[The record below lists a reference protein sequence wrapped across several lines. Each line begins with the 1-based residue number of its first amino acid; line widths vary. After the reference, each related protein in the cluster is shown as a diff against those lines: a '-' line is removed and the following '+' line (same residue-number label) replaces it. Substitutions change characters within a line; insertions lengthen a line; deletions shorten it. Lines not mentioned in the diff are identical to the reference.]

1 MQTHNIYILMGIKR
15 VKKNTEMLDSLLEVV
30 FTDKVL
36 SRLHRDP
43 RFHPRF
49 RYDRCHKCLGSH

>member
-1 MQTHNIYILMGIKR
+1 MGIKR